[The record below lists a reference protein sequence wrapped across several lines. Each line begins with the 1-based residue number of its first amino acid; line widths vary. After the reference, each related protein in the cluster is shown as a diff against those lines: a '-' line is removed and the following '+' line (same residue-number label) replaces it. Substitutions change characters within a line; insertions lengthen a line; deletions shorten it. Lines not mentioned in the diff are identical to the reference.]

1 MHWRRTGAGM
11 HSGGG
16 IMGKFFEKSVA
27 GDVATLFFDYPGEK
41 VNKISPEVL
50 DELDSILE
58 GCSKEN
64 LKALVI
70 RSKKEDIFIAGADL
84 KTFEAAFDKMEIAEN
99 LIEKGHSVFNRLEA
113 LPFPSI
119 AVIDG
124 VCLGGGTELA
134 LACSFRIATDNPKVQ
149 IGLPEVN
156 LGIFPGWGGTQR
168 LPRLIGLEQGV
179 MMIITGRPVDGKKAF
194 KLKLID
200 QLAPKEFLED
210 TLKAFIGKVSS
221 KKGQGEILSKRANHS
236 FRSLLIEKNPFG
248 RVFLF
253 DRAKKGIMEKT
264 KGFYPAPLIALD
276 LIKKTSSL
284 PLKKGLQEE
293 IAAFRA
299 SLHDNQL
306 IAKNLIDIF
315 FAQEEIK
322 KNAGAYEKV
331 DPMPVKR
338 AGLIGAGTM
347 GAGIAYVISKKEI
360 PVRFREI
367 SLEAMAKGYAH
378 VSQLIYKEVKK
389 KKLTR
394 EQGLR
399 QQHLVSGGL
408 DLSGFNQVDIVIEA
422 ALENIDVKKKIYQEL
437 ESVLRPDAIIATNTS
452 TLMIDKLAEGML
464 HPERLIGMHF
474 FNPPEKM
481 PLVEIIK
488 GEKTAPRVVSTA
500 VEFCKKLGKTALVV
514 KDCPGFLVNR
524 IFAAA
529 ANEAGWLLQEGV
541 PMKLIE
547 ETILSFGMPM
557 GPFTLADEV
566 GNDIAY
572 KAFQVIEKAY
582 GDRMK
587 QPKLSQ
593 LMDENKLLGKKS
605 GEGYFLWVNGKEKK
619 ENPKVQEL
627 IVKVAAP
634 KREATKKEIEERFV
648 LSMINE
654 ASRCLEE
661 GIVPSSK
668 HLDMA
673 LLYGI
678 GFPPFRGGLLKYA
691 DTIGSKEI
699 ADKLR
704 RFEVD
709 LGPRFSPSPLIREMA
724 KSGRKFYSEAN

>member
-1 MHWRRTGAGM
+1 
-11 HSGGG
+11 
-16 IMGKFFEKSVA
+16 MGKYFEKSVK
-27 GDVATLFFDYPGEK
+27 GEVATLWFDYPGEK

-50 DELDSILE
+50 DELDNFIE
-58 GCSKEN
+58 EASKDK

-84 KTFEAAFDKMEIAEN
+84 KTFEAAFGKMEIAEN
-99 LIEKGHSVFNRLEA
+99 LIERGHAVFNKMEA
-113 LPFPSI
+113 LPFPTI

-124 VCLGGGTELA
+124 VTLGGGTELA
-134 LACSFRIATDNPKVQ
+134 LACTFRVATDNPKVQ

-168 LPRLIGLEQGV
+168 LPRIIGLEQGV
-179 MMIITGRPVDGKKAF
+179 MMIITGRSVDAKKAF
-194 KLKLID
+194 KLKLVD
-200 QLAPKEFLED
+200 SLVPREFLD
-210 TLKAFIGKVSS
+210 DSLNQFIEKVST
-221 KKGQGEILSKRANHS
+221 KKGKEEVLSKRTPTTL
-236 FRSLLIEKNPFG
+236 RSILLEKNPFG
-248 RVFLF
+248 RVFFF
-253 DRAKKGIMEKT
+253 DRAKKGVMEKT

-276 LIKKTSSL
+276 LMKRTATM
-284 PLKKGLQEE
+284 PLKSGLQEE
-293 IAAFRA
+293 IRTFKA
-299 SLHDNQL
+299 SLNDNQL

-331 DPMPVKR
+331 EPMAIKR

-347 GAGIAYVISKKEI
+347 GAGIAYVISKKDI

-367 SLEAMAKGYAH
+367 NLEAMGKGYAH
-378 VSQLIYKEVKK
+378 VSQLIHKEVKK
-389 KKLTR
+389 KKLTKDL
-394 EQGLR
+394 GLR
-399 QQHLVSGGL
+399 QFHLVSGGL

-422 ALENIDVKKKIYQEL
+422 ALENMDIKKKIYAEL

-452 TLMIDKLAEGML
+452 TLMIDKLAEGMR

-488 GEKTAPRVVSTA
+488 GEKTAAVVVSTA
-500 VEFCKKLGKTALVV
+500 VEFCKKLGKTPLVV

-541 PMKLIE
+541 PMKEIE
-547 ETILSFGMPM
+547 EVILSFGMPM

-572 KAFQVIEKAY
+572 KAFHVIEKAY
-582 GDRMK
+582 GERMK
-587 QPKLSQ
+587 QPQLSQ
-593 LMDENKLLGKKS
+593 LMDENKLLGKKT
-605 GEGYFLWVNGKEKK
+605 GEGYYLWVNGAEKK

-627 IVKVAAP
+627 LVKAAGK
-634 KREATKKEIEERFV
+634 KRESGKKEIEERFV
-648 LSMINE
+648 LAMVNE
-654 ASRCLEE
+654 AARCLEE
-661 GIVPSSK
+661 GIVPTSK

-699 ADKLR
+699 VDKLR
-704 RFEVD
+704 RYEID
-709 LGPRFSPSPLIREMA
+709 LGPRFQPSLLMREMA
-724 KSGRKFYSEAN
+724 KSGKGFYTA

>member
-1 MHWRRTGAGM
+1 
-11 HSGGG
+11 
-16 IMGKFFEKSVA
+16 MGKYFEKSVKA
-27 GDVATLFFDYPGEK
+27 DVATLWFDYPGEK

-50 DELDSILE
+50 EELDTLIGE
-58 GCSKEN
+58 CSGEK

-84 KTFEAAFDKMEIAEN
+84 KTFEAAFGKMEIAEN
-99 LIEKGHSVFNRLEA
+99 LIERGHAVFNKLEA
-113 LPFPSI
+113 LPFPTV

-124 VCLGGGTELA
+124 VTLGGGTELA
-134 LACSFRIATDNPKVQ
+134 LACTFRIATDNPKVQ

-168 LPRLIGLEQGV
+168 LPRIIGLEQGV
-179 MMIITGRPVDGKKAF
+179 MMIITGRSVDAKKAF
-194 KLKLID
+194 KLKLVD
-200 QLAPKEFLED
+200 SLVPKEFLDEY
-210 TLKAFIGKVSS
+210 LNRFVEKVSA
-221 KKGQGEILSKRANHS
+221 KKGRDDILSKRGATT
-236 FRSLLIEKNPFG
+236 FRSFLLEKNPFG
-248 RVFLF
+248 RVFFF
-253 DRAKKGIMEKT
+253 DQAKKGIMEKT

-276 LIKKTSSL
+276 LMKKTATV
-284 PLKKGLQEE
+284 PLKRGLEE
-293 IAAFRA
+293 EVRTFKA
-299 SLHDNQL
+299 SLRDNQQ

-331 DPMPVKR
+331 EAMPIKR

-347 GAGIAYVISKKEI
+347 GAGIAYVITKKDI

-367 SLEAMAKGYAH
+367 NLEAMGKGYAH
-378 VSQLIYKEVKK
+378 VSQLIHKEVKK
-389 KKLTR
+389 KKLTK
-394 EQGLR
+394 ELGVR
-399 QQHLVSGGL
+399 QFHHVSGGL

-422 ALENIDVKKKIYQEL
+422 ALENIDIKKKIYAEL

-452 TLMIDKLAEGML
+452 TLMIDKLAEGMR

-488 GEKTAPRVVSTA
+488 GEKTAPVVVSPA
-500 VEFCKKLGKTALVV
+500 VEFCKKLGKTPLVV

-541 PMKLIE
+541 PMKEIE
-547 ETILSFGMPM
+547 EAILSFGMPM

-572 KAFQVIEKAY
+572 KAFHVIENAY
-582 GDRMK
+582 GERMK
-587 QPKLSQ
+587 QPQMAQ
-593 LMDENKLLGKKS
+593 LMDENKLLGKKT
-605 GEGYFLWVNGKEKK
+605 GEGYYIWTNGSGKK

-627 IVKVAAP
+627 LVKAGGK
-634 KREATKKEIEERFV
+634 KRESSKKEIEERFV
-648 LSMINE
+648 LAMVNE

-661 GIVPSSK
+661 GIVPSSR

-699 ADKLR
+699 VDKLR
-704 RFEVD
+704 RFEID
-709 LGPRFSPSPLIREMA
+709 LGRRFQPSPLLSEMA
-724 KSGRKFYSEAN
+724 KSGKGFYSP